1 MRIPLRDVMRDDVS
15 QNQLAEILESKTHA
29 GHIGNLHVVQRSYRG
44 TRATTEPPRLP
55 AVCAPPLHQMSLSV
69 TLPVFN
75 SM

>member
-1 MRIPLRDVMRDDVS
+1 MSVPLRDVVRYEVS
-15 QNQLAEILESKTHA
+15 PYQLAEILESKTYA

-55 AVCAPPLHQMSLSV
+55 SVCAPPLHQMSLSV
-69 TLPVFN
+69 TLPVFS